1 MGCLACCLQ
10 VLHCLDHR
18 SERFC
23 HLTVT
28 CRSQTCAPHGYLDR
42 WHDAELRRRRF
53 VETVWQLCYWSAAGS
68 RWGSEKQRVKKP
80 VCARR
85 QLTAVSIL
93 CSCSL
98 CCVGRTQPQSTS
110 ARVVE
115 CAYGMASTLSAA
127 SSCTI
132 RPGQMTNNVQLLS
145 EL

>member
-1 MGCLACCLQ
+1 MGCLVCCLQ

-18 SERFC
+18 SIRC
-23 HLTVT
+23 CKLTVA
-28 CRSQTCAPHGYLDR
+28 CRSQTARLMAVLTG
-42 WHDAELRRRRF
+42 DATLNRGDADSSKQSGSCVITEGGRF
-53 VETVWQLCYWSAAGS
+53 KVGVRETTGQEIILCKTTAGS
-68 RWGSEKQRVKKP
+68 
-80 VCARR
+80 C
-85 QLTAVSIL
+85 SIL

-98 CCVGRTQPQSTS
+98 CCVGRTQFQSTS